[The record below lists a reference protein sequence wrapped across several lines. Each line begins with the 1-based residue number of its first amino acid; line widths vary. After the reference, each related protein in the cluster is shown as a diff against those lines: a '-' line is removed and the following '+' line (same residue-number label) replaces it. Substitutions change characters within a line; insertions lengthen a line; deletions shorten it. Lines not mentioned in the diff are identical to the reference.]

1 MPCSRLLCLVDRQMT
16 LVRRQSQA
24 VVLSLVTVGRRC
36 LWIPLQKVMSKN
48 LLILQIAQHHDVH
61 TLNGMSCE
69 YYNQSNVFIFHIQI
83 QDH

>member
-36 LWIPLQKVMSKN
+36 LRIPLQKVMSKN
-48 LLILQIAQHHDVH
+48 LLILQIAQHTCTYFEWYV
-61 TLNGMSCE
+61 M
-69 YYNQSNVFIFHIQI
+69 
-83 QDH
+83 